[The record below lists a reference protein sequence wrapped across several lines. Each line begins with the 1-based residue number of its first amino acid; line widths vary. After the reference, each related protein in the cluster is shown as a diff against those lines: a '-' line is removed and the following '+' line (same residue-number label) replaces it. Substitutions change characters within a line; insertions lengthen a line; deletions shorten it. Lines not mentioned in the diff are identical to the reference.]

1 MKKDGKSASK
11 AGFTIVELLTVM
23 AVIGVLI
30 GLLVPALNLVRDYAK
45 EIQQKGQFH
54 SIGVGLEMFKTEFG
68 FYPPSDDNVDPAH
81 IKKVVGV
88 DEVTAYGGAQ
98 KLAEAMVGWDLLGFH
113 PRSDFRSDGT
123 FSHDDGSG
131 TGTMVPRAP
140 AYHPDVPYTPTNTLF
155 EETALENVQARK
167 GPFIELENA
176 NAYTM
181 EDVYG
186 NQIAFGTD
194 ALGGALPSPF
204 WPLNFVLCDEF
215 AKKRELGKKT
225 GMPILYFRAHT
236 NRIEQNSD
244 ATDNDFSDNNGV
256 GDSDVNGYYYDEDI
270 FEYGDND
277 LMVRLG
283 AATQPAEVHPV
294 DISPSVGIPS
304 QAFDNM
310 ILNPQVTTIA
320 RPFRAG
326 SYILI
331 SAGKDGLYGNA
342 DDIYNFDKE

>member
-1 MKKDGKSASK
+1 MRKDETSTVK

-30 GLLVPALNLVRDYAK
+30 GLLVPALNLVRDFAK
-45 EIQQKGQFH
+45 EIQQKAQFH
-54 SIGVGLEMFKTEFG
+54 SLGAGLELFKTEFG
-68 FYPPSDDNVDPAH
+68 FYPPSNDNVDPAH
-81 IKKVVGV
+81 PKLVGL
-88 DEVTAYGGAQ
+88 TAETVPYGGAQ

-113 PRSDFRSDGT
+113 PRADFRPDGT
-123 FSHDDGSG
+123 FSHDNGSG
-131 TGTMVPRAP
+131 TMVDRAP
-140 AYHPDVPYTPTNTLF
+140 AYDPVQGYNGGGNPLF
-155 EETALENVQARK
+155 AETALENVEARQ

-186 NQIAFGTD
+186 NIVGSFRAD
-194 ALGGALPSPF
+194 
-204 WPLNFVLCDEF
+204 NFVLCDEY
-215 AKKRELGKKT
+215 AMKRELGKKT

-236 NRIEQNSD
+236 NRIGQNSD
-244 ATDNDFSDNNGV
+244 RDDTDATDNNGV
-256 GDSDVNGYYYDEDI
+256 GDSDGNSFFYDDDI

-277 LMVRLG
+277 NLVQLG
-283 AATQPAEVHPV
+283 SAATPAEVHPI
-294 DISPSVGIPS
+294 DISPAVGIPAGNS
-304 QAFDNM
+304 PQAFDNV
-310 ILNPQVTTIA
+310 IVNPQVTTIA

-326 SYILI
+326 SYILM